1 MTNKVAILAREKS
14 QCISLLED
22 LKISGVRRS
31 TVFFSWK
38 DIWLSEQKCEYDF
51 ILIDYYFFDMFRD
64 DIVIYHLFHKYKFKI
79 TFYSNISQKVKTAE
93 GKATIDLYRVFF
105 KPFVDFN
112 ALLKNTRNNE
122 ELAGILGDSLESVSE
137 AEKILPQKDTF
148 FLKEG
153 YSLIKFHLNEV
164 LCLESDRNYIT
175 IYLVNNGKH
184 LIRETLQSISEILP
198 KNFLRINRSVIINID
213 KLYKVVGNRVYIDGL
228 NSFRPII
235 ANKYKSDIS
244 NAVPLFSQ
252 KHTVNWNSEKKE
264 RDCKIFKVISRQK
277 TNR

>member
-14 QCISLLED
+14 QCTSLLED
-22 LKISGVRRS
+22 LKLSGVRRS

-38 DIWLSEQKCEYDF
+38 DIWLSEQKSEYDF
-51 ILIDYYFFDMFRD
+51 ILIDYYFFEMFRD
-64 DIVIYHLFHKYKFKI
+64 DIVIYHLFHKYKYKI

-93 GKATIDLYRVFF
+93 GNTTIDLYRIFF
-105 KPFVDFN
+105 RPFVDFN
-112 ALLKNTRNNE
+112 TLIRNTANNE
-122 ELAGILGDSLESVSE
+122 ELTGILENSLESMSE
-137 AEKILPQKDTF
+137 AEKTSPQEDTF

-153 YSLIKFHLNEV
+153 YSLIKFHLKEV

-228 NSFRPII
+228 NSFRPLI
-235 ANKYKSDIS
+235 ANKYKLDIS

-252 KHTVNWNSEKKE
+252 KHTVNWNCEKKE
-264 RDCKIFKVISRQK
+264 KDFKI
-277 TNR
+277 